1 MLRLFALLAL
11 FIALPAFSQGYE
23 AKYDMIWSVGIK
35 LEAEAIETLKQ
46 NGDRFEMV
54 LDANASIGAAN
65 ETTNL
70 LFNNE
75 NGWKPLDYNYTQ
87 SILGRTTGRNFRF
100 NWNKKSLASLHEPE
114 RAEITIPDDTV
125 DPLGFR
131 LQLAHLLRN
140 GKPLPETI
148 TMLDGN
154 DIKARS
160 VVSGEV
166 ETLDIPYGQ
175 IKAQKFTLTDDNPDP
190 KRKFEFWLAPSLDYQ
205 LVKLEKRDN
214 KRLFALTLKA
224 FKKAG
229 TP

>member
-1 MLRLFALLAL
+1 MLRVLALLTV
-11 FIALPAFSQGYE
+11 FVALPALSQSYE

-46 NGDRFEMV
+46 TGDQFEMV
-54 LDANASIGAAN
+54 LDANASIGSAN

-70 LFNNE
+70 LFSKE
-75 NGWKPLDYNYTQ
+75 NGWRPLDYNYTQ

-100 NWNKKSLASLHEPE
+100 NWNKKSLAWLHEPE
-114 RAEITIPDDTV
+114 RSKVKISDDTV

-131 LQLAHLLRN
+131 LQLAHLLRS
-140 GKPLPETI
+140 GQTLPESI

-154 DIKARS
+154 DIKVLL
-160 VVSGEV
+160 VVPGEF
-166 ETLDIPYGQ
+166 ETLNTPYGR
-175 IKAQKFTLTDDNPDP
+175 IEAKKFTLRDDNPDP

>member
-1 MLRLFALLAL
+1 MLRLFALLAV

-87 SILGRTTGRNFRF
+87 NILGRTTGRNFRF

-140 GKPLPETI
+140 GKPLPERI

-214 KRLFALTLKA
+214 KRLLH
-224 FKKAG
+224 
-229 TP
+229 

>member
-1 MLRLFALLAL
+1 MLRGIALLVLLVAS
-11 FIALPAFSQGYE
+11 PAFSQGYE

-35 LEAEAIETLKQ
+35 LEAEAIETLQQ

-54 LDANASIGAAN
+54 LDAKASIGSAN

-70 LFNNE
+70 LFTDE

-87 SILGRTTGRNFRF
+87 SVLGRTTSRNFRF
-100 NWNKKSLASLHEPE
+100 NWNKQSLTWLHEPK
-114 RAEITIPDDTV
+114 RAEMAIPDDAI

-131 LQLAHLLRN
+131 LQLAYLLKN
-140 GKPLPETI
+140 GRALPESI
-148 TMLDGN
+148 TMVDGN
-154 DIKARS
+154 DVKVRY
-160 VVSGEV
+160 VVAGEL
-166 ETLDIPYGQ
+166 ETLDTPYGRLD
-175 IKAQKFTLTDDNPDP
+175 AQRFMLTDDNQDP
-190 KRKFEFWLAPSLDYQ
+190 KRQFEFWLAPSLDYQ
-205 LVKLEKRDN
+205 LVQLKKRDN

>member
-1 MLRLFALLAL
+1 MLRVLALLSV
-11 FIALPAFSQGYE
+11 FVTLPALAQGYE

-46 NGDRFEMV
+46 TGDRFKMV
-54 LDANASIGAAN
+54 LDATASLGSAN

-70 LFNNE
+70 LFSNE

-100 NWNKKSLASLHEPE
+100 NWNKKSLAWLHEPE
-114 RAEITIPDDTV
+114 RAEITIPDDAV

-131 LQLAHLLRN
+131 LQLAHMLRN
-140 GKPLPETI
+140 GQALPETI

-160 VVSGEV
+160 VIPGEL
-166 ETLDIPYGQ
+166 ETLITPYGQ
-175 IKAQKFTLTDDNPDP
+175 IEAQKFTLKNDKSDP

-205 LVKLEKRDN
+205 LVKLEKRDKN
-214 KRLFALTLKA
+214 RLFALTLKA

>member
-1 MLRLFALLAL
+1 MLRLFALPAL

-54 LDANASIGAAN
+54 LDANASIGSAN

>member
-1 MLRLFALLAL
+1 MLRVLALLAV
-11 FIALPAFSQGYE
+11 FVTVPAFSQGYE

-54 LDANASIGAAN
+54 LDANASIGSAN

-70 LFNNE
+70 LFSNK

-100 NWNKKSLASLHEPE
+100 NWNKGSLAWLHEPE

-140 GKPLPETI
+140 GQPLPETI

-160 VVSGEV
+160 VVPGAL
-166 ETLDIPYGQ
+166 ETVDTPYGQ
-175 IKAQKFTLTDDNPDP
+175 IEAQKFTLTDDNPDP

-205 LVKLEKRDN
+205 LVKLEKRDK

>member
-1 MLRLFALLAL
+1 MLRLFALLAV

-87 SILGRTTGRNFRF
+87 SILGRTTGLNFRF

>member
-75 NGWKPLDYNYTQ
+75 NGWKPLNYNYTQ

>member
-1 MLRLFALLAL
+1 MLRVLAL
-11 FIALPAFSQGYE
+11 VTVLVTVPAFSQGYE

-54 LDANASIGAAN
+54 LDANASIGSAN

-70 LFNNE
+70 LFSNQ

-100 NWNKKSLASLHEPE
+100 NWNKRSLAWLHEPE

-140 GKPLPETI
+140 GQPLPETI

-160 VVSGEV
+160 LVSGAF
-166 ETLDIPYGQ
+166 ETLDTTYGQ
-175 IKAQKFTLTDDNPDP
+175 IEAQKFTLTDDNPDP

-205 LVKLEKRDN
+205 LVKLEKRDK